1 MRVNRKEAR
10 QVAGKALIYE
20 GREPYFGAVST
31 ALIETGEILTLD
43 LIDILTD
50 VLVAAGAELPE
61 GDASW
66 VAPKGVADLCREA
79 LFRWHWDGESRPF
92 PTPRS
97 LAKLLGVTLEDIW
110 AIINSGVCTLTVDG
124 ISEWWIAEG
133 VLSSVGV
140 WDISEAVAILRAEE
154 ELLMD
159 ICASHTHTPRA
170 TATEILIREGAE
182 AVFGSRIYAELVA
195 GQVSTDQL
203 VYWLATAIAEDN
215 QNRRATTS
223 LRDADDL
230 AEVFIIARCNLSWW
244 LRLKGSA
251 A

>member
-1 MRVNRKEAR
+1 
-10 QVAGKALIYE
+10 
-20 GREPYFGAVST
+20 
-31 ALIETGEILTLD
+31 
-43 LIDILTD
+43 
-50 VLVAAGAELPE
+50 
-61 GDASW
+61 
-66 VAPKGVADLCREA
+66 
-79 LFRWHWDGESRPF
+79 
-92 PTPRS
+92 
-97 LAKLLGVTLEDIW
+97 
-110 AIINSGVCTLTVDG
+110 
-124 ISEWWIAEG
+124 
-133 VLSSVGV
+133 
-140 WDISEAVAILRAEE
+140 
-154 ELLMD
+154 MD
-159 ICASHTHTPRA
+159 ICASHTPRA

-230 AEVFIIARCNLSWW
+230 AEVFIIARRNLSWW